1 MGKTALYLGYFCIY
15 SLVLLIIGKS
25 SLRGSST
32 PQDYFIC
39 GHQVTLPFC
48 VCTFTGTWLSA
59 VTILSL
65 TGSIYENGLASISYS
80 VIPWFFGAFLMG
92 LIARKIHRAGVVTV
106 PDYFR
111 SRFGS
116 RSLQIVYGAVFIC
129 VYIFYLVTQFKG
141 FGLVASEL
149 FNIPYSVSVLMVCLF
164 IMYTTFGGYRSVLRT
179 DMFNLILLTVSLL
192 FLCIALVSRA
202 GGIPALYQAAASIS
216 GSAHPGMDTVTEPG
230 QMMKLFSG
238 RFTPMVCFSAF
249 WGWGLGL
256 SANPQYLVRLMSAK
270 DERTAARTLYCSLG
284 LLLLV
289 YVSLVHI
296 GLALRV
302 LVPSQP
308 EAVPTDGI
316 FIHIIN
322 HELYGPWSGL
332 FLFSVIGACVSTAN
346 SQLLMVAESLSYD
359 IAAPLS
365 GDRLSPSRVVNIAR
379 FSVAGAGVLVMLLA
393 MNPPAFGLSYGGD
406 LWGIISVTL
415 FAPLY
420 GSLLT
425 DRVTLR
431 GVKASITAGLL
442 SILAFYPLYYTGRM
456 SLHPAMFGV
465 LFSMAAL
472 VIFSGKQEAHKV

>member
-15 SLVLLIIGKS
+15 SFVLLFIGKS

-39 GHQVTLPFC
+39 GHKVSLPFC

-59 VTILSL
+59 ISILSL

-80 VIPWFFGAFLMG
+80 VIPWFLGAFLMA

-106 PDYFR
+106 PEYFR
-111 SRFGS
+111 TRFGS
-116 RSLQIVYGAVFIC
+116 RRLQAVYGAVFII
-129 VYIFYLVTQFKG
+129 VYVSYLVTQFKG
-141 FGLVASEL
+141 FGMVASEL
-149 FNIPYSVSVLMVCLF
+149 FNIPYSASVLMVCLF

-192 FLCIALVSRA
+192 FLCGSLVSRA
-202 GGIPALYQAAASIS
+202 GGLSALYHAAGTIS
-216 GSAHPGMDTVTEPG
+216 GAAHPGMTSPTEPG

-238 RFTPMVCFSAF
+238 RFTPLVCFSAF

-256 SANPQYLVRLMSAK
+256 SANPQYLVRLMGAK
-270 DERTAARTLYCSLG
+270 DETTAQRTVYCSLG
-284 LLLLV
+284 LLLVV
-289 YVSLVHI
+289 YFALVHI

-302 LVPSQP
+302 LVPSLP
-308 EAVPTDGI
+308 EAINTDGI

-322 HELYGPWSGL
+322 NELYGPWSGL
-332 FLFSVIGACVSTAN
+332 LLFSVIGACVSTAN

-365 GDRLSPSRVVNIAR
+365 GDRLPPSRIVNIAR
-379 FSVAGAGVLVMLLA
+379 ASVAGAGLLVMFLT
-393 MNPPAFGLSYGGD
+393 MDPPDFGLSYGED
-406 LWGIISVTL
+406 IWGIISVTV

-425 DRVTLR
+425 KHVTLR
-431 GVKASITAGLL
+431 GVRASITAGLL
-442 SILAFYPLYYTGRM
+442 SILAFYPLYYTERM

-465 LFSMAAL
+465 LFSTAAL
-472 VIFSGKQEAHKV
+472 AVFSRPQEVRK